1 MNRNC
6 CDYVQVETKKMD
18 SLCAQVKAANRV
30 FINEISSKA
39 RLGSGN
45 VCASRKDY
53 ALTAVGLNGINYYAT
68 RGTKLRIGS
77 VHRHGSSQT
86 RHIY

>member
-1 MNRNC
+1 
-6 CDYVQVETKKMD
+6 MD
-18 SLCAQVKAANRV
+18 SLCARVKAANRG

-39 RLGSGN
+39 QLGSGN
-45 VCASRKDY
+45 VCISKKDY
-53 ALTAVGLNGINYYAT
+53 ALTAVCLNGINYYAT
-68 RGTKLRIGS
+68 RSTKLRIGS